1 MRESVRYHADM
12 SIEKQISPLKIKKNN
27 SKQKGAKMSSKNKID
42 YAKKEVF
49 IGIDVH
55 KRTYS
60 LAAVC
65 EGALVKKGFTLH
77 LL

>member
-1 MRESVRYHADM
+1 
-12 SIEKQISPLKIKKNN
+12 
-27 SKQKGAKMSSKNKID
+27 MSSKNKID

-65 EGALVKKGFTLH
+65 EGALVKKGHFFFTCYH
-77 LL
+77 LFFQRTILSTYK